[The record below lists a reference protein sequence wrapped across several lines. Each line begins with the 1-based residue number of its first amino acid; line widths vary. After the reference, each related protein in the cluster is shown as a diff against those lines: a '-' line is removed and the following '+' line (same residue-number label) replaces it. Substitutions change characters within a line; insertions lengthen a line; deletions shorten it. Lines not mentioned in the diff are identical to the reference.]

1 MDLQQM
7 LDDLNSYDGILIDGI
22 NEIVDNNVP
31 IYSSNLW
38 AEAPY
43 LEEYINEV
51 LASNKEYETIL
62 DVISIACAQYI
73 EDFLYSNTTR
83 LAKERGWQEDTMIDF
98 TKGWNQFESNNL
110 NKC

>member
-1 MDLQQM
+1 M
-7 LDDLNSYDGILIDGI
+7 LDDLNSYNGILIDGI

-62 DVISIACAQYI
+62 DVISIKQTNAPANIFVNPPDDTYI
-73 EDFLYSNTTR
+73 PTLSVY
-83 LAKERGWQEDTMIDF
+83 
-98 TKGWNQFESNNL
+98 
-110 NKC
+110 

>member
-22 NEIVDNNVP
+22 NEIVDSNVP

-62 DVISIACAQYI
+62 DVISLACAKYI
-73 EDFLYSNTTR
+73 EDFLYSNVPK
-83 LAKERGWQEDTMIDF
+83 LAKEHGWQEDTMIDF
-98 TKGWNQFESNNL
+98 TKGWNQFE
-110 NKC
+110 